1 MLFAIQPGNNIQ
13 DFTMFVEVLKSL
25 IVNRFWY
32 EKKFTSLDSVS
43 AQTIRDDLLRSV
55 GEAMVEVGKVEI
67 IHEDR
72 LLQIMELFHEEIDH
86 LDEALGSAE
95 EYQLQRKDIL
105 VHLKHKICALF
116 Y

>member
-1 MLFAIQPGNNIQ
+1 
-13 DFTMFVEVLKSL
+13 MFVEVLKSL

-32 EKKFTSLDSVS
+32 EKKFTTLDSVS
-43 AQTIRDDLLRSV
+43 AQTIRDDLLRCV
-55 GEAMVEVGKVEI
+55 AEAMVEVGKIEI

-72 LLQIMELFHEEIDH
+72 LLQIMELFHDEIDG
-86 LDEALGSAE
+86 LDDALGSME

-105 VHLKHKICALF
+105 AQLKHKICALF

>member
-1 MLFAIQPGNNIQ
+1 
-13 DFTMFVEVLKSL
+13 MFVEVLKSL

-32 EKKFTSLDSVS
+32 EKKFIALDNVS
-43 AQTIRDDLLRSV
+43 AQTIRDDLLRCV
-55 GEAMVEVGKVEI
+55 AEAMVEVGKVEI

-72 LLQIMELFHEEIDH
+72 LLQIMELFHEEIDR
-86 LDEALGSAE
+86 LDEMLESLE

-105 VHLKHKICALF
+105 THLKHKICALF

>member
-1 MLFAIQPGNNIQ
+1 M
-13 DFTMFVEVLKSL
+13 

-32 EKKFTSLDSVS
+32 EKKFTALDNVS
-43 AQTIRDDLLRSV
+43 AQTIRDDLLRCV
-55 GEAMVEVGKVEI
+55 AEAMVEVGKVEI

-72 LLQIMELFHEEIDH
+72 LLQIMELFHEEIDR
-86 LDEALGSAE
+86 LDEMLESLE

-105 VHLKHKICALF
+105 THLKHKICALF

>member
-1 MLFAIQPGNNIQ
+1 
-13 DFTMFVEVLKSL
+13 MFVEVLKSL

-32 EKKFTSLDSVS
+32 EKKFTALDNVS
-43 AQTIRDDLLRSV
+43 AQTIRDDLLRCV
-55 GEAMVEVGKVEI
+55 AEAMVEVGKVEI

-72 LLQIMELFHEEIDH
+72 LLQIMELFHEEIDR
-86 LDEALGSAE
+86 LDEMLESLE

-105 VHLKHKICALF
+105 THLKHKICALF